1 MKFQIPDKLKSR
13 KFQAFLA
20 VLFGSL
26 GAYFGADLS
35 IEATIGAVLVAASI
49 YMRAEAS
56 VDVARANG
64 K

>member
-20 VLFGSL
+20 VLLSSL
-26 GAYFGADLS
+26 GGYLGGDLNADKALL
-35 IEATIGAVLVAASI
+35 AVVS
-49 YMRAEAS
+49 AS
-56 VDVARANG
+56 VAYIAVEGSIDRARVT